1 MLFFKKK
8 KRDKSFE
15 KKFEEFNTT
24 VLTDKDIK
32 NTGKLEQYVVEHLE
46 QMIEISKEMEEGKTE
61 YRLVT
66 SYLSDIQI
74 LEKLPE
80 EDRRN
85 IEEVAVNVVQLNA
98 ARTEFL
104 NSAKKLS
111 DAQFT
116 QLEQEEKNIPAAA
129 KRLSSN
135 EIYQDTLQR
144 DLKYL
149 DREKSEWMLHKEY
162 LGHQQKGLKNLLYIM
177 IGIAA
182 TVAVLFGILQFALE
196 MDLYYAWMILVFV
209 TAVSICAIF
218 LKIQNNSTEITAAE
232 RNANRAIVL
241 SNKVKIKYVN
251 IKNAIDYACEKYHV
265 RDSAQL
271 NQYWGYYL
279 EAVKEKEKYERTND
293 DLEYFNGRLVRMLKN
308 YQLYDSQ
315 IWIGQAVA
323 LTNPK
328 EMVEIKHDLVN
339 RRQKL
344 REKIDYNTSILKQ
357 LRIETEQVMDR
368 VGEVKP
374 QIQEIINAIEKLSES

>member
-344 REKIDYNTSILKQ
+344 REKIDYNTGILKQ

>member
-116 QLEQEEKNIPAAA
+116 QMEQEEKNIPAAA

-209 TAVSICAIF
+209 TAVSICALF

-344 REKIDYNTSILKQ
+344 REKIDYNTGILKQ

>member
-116 QLEQEEKNIPAAA
+116 QMEQEEKNIPAAA

-209 TAVSICAIF
+209 TAVSICVIF
-218 LKIQNNSTEITAAE
+218 LKIQNNSTEIITAE

-344 REKIDYNTSILKQ
+344 REKIDYNTGILKQ

-374 QIQEIINAIEKLSES
+374 QIQEIICAIEKLSES

>member
-116 QLEQEEKNIPAAA
+116 QMEQEEKNIPAAA

-209 TAVSICAIF
+209 TAVSICVIF
-218 LKIQNNSTEITAAE
+218 LKIQNNSTEITTAE

-344 REKIDYNTSILKQ
+344 REKIDYNTGILKQ

-374 QIQEIINAIEKLSES
+374 QIQEIICAIEKLSES

>member
-111 DAQFT
+111 DAQFI

-344 REKIDYNTSILKQ
+344 REKIDYNTGILKQ

>member
-116 QLEQEEKNIPAAA
+116 QMEQEEKNIPAAA

-344 REKIDYNTSILKQ
+344 REKIDYNTGILKQ

>member
-116 QLEQEEKNIPAAA
+116 QMEQEEKNIPAAA

-218 LKIQNNSTEITAAE
+218 LKIQNNSTEITTAE

-328 EMVEIKHDLVN
+328 EMVEIKHDLIN

-344 REKIDYNTSILKQ
+344 REKIDYNTGILKQ

-374 QIQEIINAIEKLSES
+374 QIQEIISAIEKLSES

>member
-293 DLEYFNGRLVRMLKN
+293 DLEYFNGRLVRVLKN

-344 REKIDYNTSILKQ
+344 REKIDYNTGILKQ